1 MKFLGTLLLLSGL
14 FTAQNAS
21 AAAGSCRIAN
31 ADNST
36 AQFTELL
43 RESCES
49 FTSLCQHAPNSQYCS
64 AIRLPR
70 KNVDAELQVALE
82 QDFEGTLAYLN
93 ENLFPVRGQAYY
105 KKLELLD
112 QQSRSDALLH
122 RVFVTQVA
130 ISATAEWTAQYGDT
144 LKLNLDNLETARN
157 NGVVGGVL
165 GYMGL
170 MSVNYIAK
178 KRGFG
183 FGAVVS
189 NWSYLSM
196 RTRMVAPAVA
206 GNILVPVGGVTVGNQ
221 IGRKQF
227 IRVPMSPVHA
237 IKFNDTMDMDYASS
251 DMEEQYN
258 QKDFEIFKSIFG
270 QFGGFSAGQVVY
282 SSLAAR
288 AALAVTTAAEFG
300 QTAVATSKIAKVGRF
315 AKFTVVSAIVGY
327 LVFEGIDKLFVD
339 VRVVTS
345 KMLFRNARTP
355 AQAITA
361 LNRLYLAKLGKAHDG
376 KRVIEVYKA
385 LKAFGSLPI
394 RGNNLDKLNATRSN
408 LLQFFD
414 AKNFPE
420 DSKAAF
426 IQRYICR
433 AKPMIQPTT
442 FLQRWTTWSGW
453 TASSDRNFT
462 SEVIAHEMS
471 LKIRDYLTGLR
482 ELKKSLDDLEG
493 SSLRRLTNKY
503 NLSTRYSQY
512 NGIQTQALVTRR
524 IAIDRAMN
532 DAEATRTEIKGPP
545 AILPDNH
552 VISAVWSVIGL
563 PNQGKGRVKQY
574 LGRIIG
580 IEQAARNADF
590 SYLYQ
595 CR

>member
-1 MKFLGTLLLLSGL
+1 MKFLGTLLFLTVL
-14 FTAQNAS
+14 FTAKNAS

-31 ADNST
+31 SDRT
-36 AQFTELL
+36 LVQFTELL
-43 RESCES
+43 SDSCES
-49 FTSLCQHAPNSQYCS
+49 FTSLCQHAPSSQYCAGLRS
-64 AIRLPR
+64 NR
-70 KNVDAELQVALE
+70 KTADAELQVALE
-82 QDFEGTLAYLN
+82 QDFEGTLAYLSD
-93 ENLFPVRGQAYY
+93 NLFPVRGQSYY

-112 QQSRSDALLH
+112 QQSRSHSLTH
-122 RVFVTQVA
+122 RVFITQVA
-130 ISATAEWTAQYGDT
+130 ISATAEWTAQYGDI
-144 LKLNLDNLETARN
+144 LKLNIENLDSARN

-183 FGAVVS
+183 FGALVS

-196 RTRMVAPAVA
+196 RTRMVAPVVA
-206 GNILVPVGGVTVGNQ
+206 GNILVPVAGAAVGNQ
-221 IGRKQF
+221 AGRKKF
-227 IRVPMSPVHA
+227 IRVPMSPAHA
-237 IKFNDTMDMDYASS
+237 IKFNDTADMDYASA

-270 QFGGFSAGQVVY
+270 QFGGFGAGQVVY
-282 SSLAAR
+282 SGLAAR
-288 AALAVTTAAEFG
+288 AALAAATAAEFS
-300 QTAVATSKIAKVGRF
+300 QAAVATSKLAKLARF
-315 AKFTVVSAIVGY
+315 TKFTIVSAIVGY

-339 VRVVTS
+339 VRVVTG

-355 AQAITA
+355 AQAISA

-376 KRVIEVYKA
+376 KRVIELYKA
-385 LKAFGSLPI
+385 LRAFGSLPI

-414 AKNFPE
+414 AKNSPE
-420 DSKAAF
+420 ESYARD
-426 IQRYICR
+426 IQKYVCR
-433 AKPMIQPTT
+433 AKPMIQPKT

-453 TASSDRNFT
+453 TASSDHNFT
-462 SEVIAHEMS
+462 SEMTARNMS

-482 ELKKSLDDLEG
+482 NLKKSLDDLEG
-493 SSLRRLTNKY
+493 SGLRRFANKY

-512 NGIQTQALVTRR
+512 NTIQTQALVTRR
-524 IAIDRAMN
+524 IAIDRAIA
-532 DAEATRTEIKGPP
+532 DAEATRVEIKGPP
-545 AILPDNH
+545 AVFPDNH

-563 PNQGKGRVKQY
+563 PDQGKGRVKQY

-580 IEQAARNADF
+580 IEQAAKNADF